1 MERVQVHTLSEAQMK
16 NLWTGGHHGNGK
28 AQRLVTETR
37 LIMERER

>member
-1 MERVQVHTLSEAQMK
+1 MERVQVHTLSEAQKK